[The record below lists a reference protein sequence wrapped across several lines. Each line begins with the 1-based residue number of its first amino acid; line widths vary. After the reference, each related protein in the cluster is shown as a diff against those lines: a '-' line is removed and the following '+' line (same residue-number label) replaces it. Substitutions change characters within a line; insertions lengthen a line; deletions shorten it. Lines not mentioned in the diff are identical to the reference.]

1 MIRGKSAELPGRVN
15 LGKSAVAPANEIDGG
30 AFRLVSRSCGA
41 VLMGMEFPARVGRPS
56 VQMGMIVDRVE
67 EVDALTAAQ
76 IALT

>member
-1 MIRGKSAELPGRVN
+1 
-15 LGKSAVAPANEIDGG
+15 
-30 AFRLVSRSCGA
+30 
-41 VLMGMEFPARVGRPS
+41 MGMEFPARVGRPS